1 MKACRVH
8 RFGPPE
14 VIAFDDVPVP
24 APAVGEVLVRV
35 AAAGVGPWDGW
46 IRAGKSVLPQ
56 PLPLTLGSDLAGVV
70 DAIGPGVTGM
80 AVGDPVFGVANP
92 RFTNAYA
99 EYAIAVR
106 DMIARKPPGLDDV
119 EAAAVPVVAVT
130 AWQMLFERARVAAGQ
145 TVLVHGAG
153 GSVGASAVQMA
164 HHAGARVVATA
175 SHDDLAYVRGL
186 GADAVFDYRADRFED
201 HARDVDVV
209 LDTVGGDT
217 QARSF
222 AVLKRGGTLVS
233 IVAEPD
239 AGEAARRGVQASFL
253 LVGVTTAHL
262 DRVAGLIAAGRL
274 RPRVGAVLPLAEAR
288 AAHEMLE
295 GARPRRSGK
304 IVLRVGA

>member
-14 VIAFDDVPVP
+14 AIVIEEVPVPVP
-24 APAVGEVLVRV
+24 AAGEVLVRV

-70 DAIGPGVTGM
+70 EKLGPGVAGM
-80 AVGDPVFGVANP
+80 APGDAVFGVTNP
-92 RFTNAYA
+92 RFIGAHA
-99 EYAIAVR
+99 EYAIAAR
-106 DMIARKPPGLDDV
+106 DMIAAKPTGLDDV

-130 AWQMLFERARVAAGQ
+130 AWQMLFERASVAAGQ
-145 TVLVHGAG
+145 TVLVHGGG
-153 GSVGASAVQMA
+153 GSVGAIAVQMG
-164 HHAGARVVATA
+164 HDAGARVVATA
-175 SHDDLAYVRGL
+175 GRDDLAYVRGL
-186 GADAVFDYRADRFED
+186 GADTVCDYRADRFED

-217 QARSF
+217 LARSF

-239 AGEAARRGVQASFL
+239 AAEAARRGVRASFL

-262 DRVAGLIAAGRL
+262 ERVAGLIAAGRL
-274 RPRVGAVLPLAEAR
+274 TSRIGAVLPLAEAR
-288 AAHEMLE
+288 EAHEMLE
-295 GARPRRSGK
+295 GARPRPSGK
-304 IVLRVGA
+304 IVLRVRT

>member
-1 MKACRVH
+1 VKACRVH
-8 RFGPPE
+8 RFGPPD
-14 VIAFDDVPVP
+14 VITLDDVPVP
-24 APAVGEVLVRV
+24 MPAAGEVRVRV
-35 AAAGVGPWDGW
+35 SAAGVGPWDGW

-70 DAIGPGVTGM
+70 DAIGPGVTGV
-80 AVGDPVFGVANP
+80 AVGDAVFGVTNP

-99 EYAIAVR
+99 EYAVAAR
-106 DMIARKPPGLDDV
+106 GMIAGKPPGLDDV
-119 EAAAVPVVAVT
+119 EAAAEPVVAVT
-130 AWQMLFERARVAAGQ
+130 AWQMLFERARVATGQ

-164 HHAGARVVATA
+164 HHASARVVATA
-175 SHDDLAYVRGL
+175 GRDDLAYVRGL
-186 GADAVFDYRADRFED
+186 GADDVCDYRADRFED

-209 LDTVGGDT
+209 LDTVGGET

-233 IVAEPD
+233 IVSEPD
-239 AGEAARRGVQASFL
+239 AGEATRRGVQASFL

-262 DRVAGLIAAGRL
+262 ERVAELIAAGRL
-274 RPRVGAVLPLAEAR
+274 TTRVGAVLPLAEAR

-295 GARPRRSGK
+295 GTRPRPSGK

>member
-14 VIAFDDVPVP
+14 SIVLDDVPIP
-24 APAVGEVLVRV
+24 APAPGDVLVRV
-35 AAAGVGPWDGW
+35 APAGVGPWDGW

-70 DAIGPGVTGM
+70 ETVGPGGAGV
-80 AVGDPVFGVANP
+80 APGDAVFGVTNE
-92 RFTNAYA
+92 RFTGAYA
-99 EYAIAVR
+99 EYAIAAR
-106 DMIARKPPGLDDV
+106 GMIAAKPAGLDDV

-130 AWQMLFERARVAAGQ
+130 AWQMLFERAHVTAGQ

-153 GSVGASAVQMA
+153 GSVGAPAVQMA
-164 HHAGARVVATA
+164 HDAGARVVATA
-175 SHDDLAYVRGL
+175 GRDDLAYVREL
-186 GADAVFDYRADRFED
+186 GADVVCDYRADRFED

-209 LDTVGGDT
+209 LDNVGGET
-217 QARSF
+217 LARSF

-239 AGEAARRGVQASFL
+239 AAEAARRGVQASFL

-262 DRVAGLIAAGRL
+262 ERIAKLIAAGRV
-274 RPRVGAVLPLAEAR
+274 RTRIGAVLPLAEAR

-295 GARPRRSGK
+295 GTRPRPSGK

>member
-1 MKACRVH
+1 VKACRIH
-8 RFGPPE
+8 RFGPPDAIVLE
-14 VIAFDDVPVP
+14 DVPVP
-24 APAVGEVLVRV
+24 EPAPGEVLVRV

-56 PLPLTLGSDLAGVV
+56 PLPLTLGSDLAGIAEKVGLGV
-70 DAIGPGVTGM
+70 AGVAPGDA
-80 AVGDPVFGVANP
+80 VFGVTNE
-92 RFTNAYA
+92 RFTEAYA

-106 DMIARKPPGLDDV
+106 GMIAAKPAGMDDV

-130 AWQMLFERARVAAGQ
+130 AWQMLFERAPVAAGQ

-164 HHAGARVVATA
+164 HHAGARIVATA
-175 SHDDLAYVRGL
+175 GRDDLAYVRGL
-186 GADAVFDYRADRFED
+186 GADVVCDYRADRFED

-217 QARSF
+217 LARSF

-233 IVAEPD
+233 VVAEPD
-239 AGEAARRGVQASFL
+239 AAEAARRGVQASFL

-262 DRVAGLIAAGRL
+262 ERVAELTAAGRL
-274 RPRVGAVLPLAEAR
+274 ETRVGAVLPLAEAR
-288 AAHEMLE
+288 QAHEMLE
-295 GARPRRSGK
+295 GTRPRRSGK